1 MKSNV
6 GFFIKRDV
14 ASMLVLDDKV
24 NKIYCFVLLIL
35 KVNFGLNYFILYLS
49 LSQINAVR
57 T

>member
-24 NKIYCFVLLIL
+24 NKRYVA
-35 KVNFGLNYFILYLS
+35 LYY
-49 LSQINAVR
+49 
-57 T
+57 